1 MQKTRRLVL
10 DHMSEI
16 FDMMKSHADET
27 FYEFANVESIPG
39 SIYVIGRQ
47 QFIDNPERIR
57 SMCEDDQFVMLFNNS
72 AEGSWTL
79 ETQLLQLKID
89 ALVREGKLLVIAGAD
104 ITPEHKCLT
113 HEHLLI
119 KIMDFE
125 ETEQAQQWT
134 SEIFESK
141 EKPYRFLFLNGRARP
156 HRKYLYERLWRMGVL
171 DRSLYTM
178 LHATPSIARRFT
190 FRENGIDVM
199 ATPTPLRRLPDEYEV
214 ERYRDPNFGPIIP
227 DRTFL
232 KQELFRR
239 EWGEIYL
246 YHRPYVD
253 TYFSLVTETV
263 CSESDISFR
272 TEKIA
277 KPLAMGHPFV
287 VAANRGYYRD
297 LRNLGF
303 QTFDPVID
311 ESFDLIDDA
320 QARMDRL
327 IEVVS
332 DLCRQDLGSFLDEC
346 RAICKYN
353 QQHLAEFTQTHR
365 REFPNRFF
373 EFIEQHA
380 RSRIPS
386 TGA

>member
-1 MQKTRRLVL
+1 MPNTRRLVL
-10 DHMSEI
+10 DELSEVCT
-16 FDMMKSHADET
+16 MLRPWADEK
-27 FYEFANVESIPG
+27 FYEFAKVDPVLG

-47 QFIDNPERIR
+47 QYIDNRDKIGD
-57 SMCEDDQFVMLFNNS
+57 MCESGLYSMIFNNS
-72 AEGSWTL
+72 AEGSWTM

-89 ALVREGKLLVIAGAD
+89 HLVRAGKMLVISGAD
-104 ITPEHKCLT
+104 ITQDHTCLT

-119 KIMDFE
+119 KIMDFDQ
-125 ETEQAQQWT
+125 THQAQQHT
-134 SEIFESK
+134 DEIFDQK
-141 EKPYRFLFLNGRARP
+141 NKPYTFLFLNGRARP
-156 HRKYLYERLWRMGVL
+156 HRKYLYERFLRLGLL
-171 DRSLYTM
+171 DRSLFTM

-190 FRENGIDVM
+190 FREAGIDVM

-214 ERYRDPNFGPIIP
+214 ERYRNPEFGPIVP

-277 KPLAMGHPFV
+277 KPLAMGHPFI
-287 VAANRGYYRD
+287 VAANRGFYRD
-297 LRNLGF
+297 LRDLGF
-303 QTFDPVID
+303 KTFGHLID
-311 ESFDLIDDA
+311 ESFDDIEDA

-327 IEVVS
+327 IVVVN
-332 DLCRQDLGSFLDEC
+332 DLCQQDLGSFLDAC
-346 RAICKYN
+346 RAVCKYN
-353 QQHLAEFTQTHR
+353 QDHLAQFTQEHR
-365 REFPNRFF
+365 QAFPSRFF
-373 EFIEQHA
+373 QFVSEHA
-380 RSRIPS
+380 RP
-386 TGA
+386 